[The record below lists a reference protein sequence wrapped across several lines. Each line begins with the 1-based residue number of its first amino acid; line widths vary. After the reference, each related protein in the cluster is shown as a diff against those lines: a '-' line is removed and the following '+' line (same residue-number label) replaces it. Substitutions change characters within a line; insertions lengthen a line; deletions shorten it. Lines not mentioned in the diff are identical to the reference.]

1 MAGAAVS
8 KGGPLPNMED
18 KMADDRLI
26 VALDFHDI
34 DDVVALVAELGDSV
48 SFYKVGM
55 ELFYSAG
62 AEVVPFLKNHNKKVF
77 LDLKLHDIPNTAAE
91 GLCSLMF
98 QGADILNVHASGG
111 YTMMK
116 TAVDRLHALAEKK
129 GLPCPKLIAVTILTS
144 INEEDWAGLGMQCTI
159 REQVV
164 RLAKL
169 AKSAGMDGVV
179 ASPQE
184 AAAIR
189 EACGPGFMIVTP
201 GVRPA
206 GASVDDQSRIAT
218 PAAALENGASHL
230 VIGRPIRAAENPK
243 TAAEMILKEME
254 CVK

>member
-1 MAGAAVS
+1 
-8 KGGPLPNMED
+8 
-18 KMADDRLI
+18 MADNRLI
-26 VALDFHDI
+26 VALDFHKF
-34 DDVVALVAELGDSV
+34 DDVKALVEKLGVSV

-55 ELFYSAG
+55 ELFYSEG
-62 AEVVPFLKNHNKKVF
+62 AQTVAYLKEQGKHVF

-116 TAVDRLHALAEKK
+116 TAADRLHKLAEEQGVK
-129 GLPCPKLIAVTILTS
+129 CPKLIAVTILTS
-144 INEEDWAGLGMQCTI
+144 INEEDWAGLGMQCSI

-169 AKSAGMDGVV
+169 AKSAGLDGVV
-179 ASPQE
+179 ASPKE
-184 AAAIR
+184 ASAIR
-189 EACGPGFMIVTP
+189 EACGDGFMIVTP

-218 PAAALENGASHL
+218 PAAALQNGSTHL
-230 VIGRPIRAAENPK
+230 VVGRPIRAAANPK
-243 TAAEMILKEME
+243 EAAEKIIAEME
-254 CVK
+254 SVK